1 MKTNDRKQNGI
12 FKLAFFQIILFTVSC
27 APNKQLLQGI
37 NDASMSD
44 EHDAAQTPNN
54 QPIPPAIQSMN
65 LDGFISGGP
74 FDQHQAIHF
83 NKMSG
88 KLLINL
94 PLSANQ
100 FLSPGM
106 SLELPQL
113 SGVEI
118 VSSQDNQ
125 GNIYLS
131 IAVPINYITRGLTAI
146 HPAKLPNGD
155 PLPQIAGG
163 ELPEVAF
170 TLNAGHNTKLYIYI
184 GVDIIAVYVESKFDP
199 YIKLTY
205 PIRNQA
211 RTKVV
216 GYFSTIPAKKPQ
228 FQGGF
233 FITTQ
238 LPIELA
244 QILDEYYAK

>member
-1 MKTNDRKQNGI
+1 MKKIKIHDGLKGLIKIQ
-12 FKLAFFQIILFTVSC
+12 FILFAVAC
-27 APNKQLLQGI
+27 APNQKMLQAM
-37 NDASMSD
+37 NDTSMSD
-44 EHDAAQTPNN
+44 ANDAAQAQDPA
-54 QPIPPAIQSMN
+54 QSMPPTIQSMN

-83 NKMSG
+83 NKISG

-100 FLSPGM
+100 FLSAGM
-106 SLELPQL
+106 SMELPQL
-113 SGVEI
+113 PGVEL
-118 VSSQDNQ
+118 VSSADNQ
-125 GNIYLS
+125 GNMYLS
-131 IAVPINYITRGLTAI
+131 IAVPVKYITRGLQAVN
-146 HPAKLPNGD
+146 PAKLPNGD

-163 ELPEVAF
+163 ELPELAF
-170 TLNAGHNTKLYIYI
+170 TLNASHNTRLYIYI
-184 GVDIIAVYVESKFDP
+184 GVDIIAVYFESKFDP

-205 PIRNQA
+205 PIRNQS

-216 GYFSTIPAKKPQ
+216 GYFSTVPAKKPQ
-228 FQGGF
+228 YQGGF

-238 LPIELA
+238 LPLELA